1 MQRHLFSKKP
11 SPSGDGVVTFVQG
24 WISVPEKVH
33 IHNGSVIGWFKEVTT
48 VDKAL
53 GVNFDYSEIMR
64 RG

>member
-1 MQRHLFSKKP
+1 MGSE
-11 SPSGDGVVTFVQG
+11 VATFVQG
-24 WISVPEKVH
+24 WISVLY
-33 IHNGSVIGWFKEVTT
+33 NGSVIGWFKEVTT

>member
-1 MQRHLFSKKP
+1 M
-11 SPSGDGVVTFVQG
+11 FVQG
-24 WISVPEKVH
+24 RISVPEKVH
-33 IHNGSVIGWFKEVTT
+33 IYNGSVIGWFKEVTT